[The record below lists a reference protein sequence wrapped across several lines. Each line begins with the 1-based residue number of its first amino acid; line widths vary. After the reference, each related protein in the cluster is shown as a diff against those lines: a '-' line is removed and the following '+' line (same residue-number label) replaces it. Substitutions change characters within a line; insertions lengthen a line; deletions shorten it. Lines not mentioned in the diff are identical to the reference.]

1 MGVEEEVRGGS
12 GRSDGEEPGVNMINT
27 LYEILKELITIFK
40 NKFKAN
46 LNDNT
51 KFISKQHSK
60 M

>member
-1 MGVEEEVRGGS
+1 MGVEEEVKGGS
-12 GRSDGEEPGVNMINT
+12 GRSGGEEPGVNMINT

-51 KFISKQHSK
+51 KLISEQHSK
-60 M
+60 T

>member
-1 MGVEEEVRGGS
+1 MGVEEEVRGDSGGS
-12 GRSDGEEPGVNMINT
+12 CGEEPGVNMINT

-46 LNDNT
+46 LNDNI